1 MPRDTIGTIICPL
14 LGDVAEVRQD
24 KNGKLYYAGAA
35 GIITPRTIDGQNW
48 MRKHANLDGDDLTLT
63 ESTIEDSQLDDRA
76 ETARPKSIL
85 DQIFGGDD
93 E

>member
-24 KNGKLYYAGAA
+24 KNGKLYYSGAA

-48 MRKHANLDGDDLTLT
+48 MRKHANLDGDDLKLGNAA
-63 ESTIEDSQLDDRA
+63 IEDSQLDDRQP
-76 ETARPKSIL
+76 TARPKSL
-85 DQIFGGDD
+85 LEQLWGADD